1 MSGVRQWLAVTG
13 VAALVLAAAGWLVSS
28 APAMGTQQS
37 APALQA
43 TLATLRESTSAHK
56 DYLLNCAG
64 CHGLDG
70 AGVPRQGVP
79 DFRGSAGVFTRTA
92 SAREYLI
99 RVPGSSG
106 SLLTNEEL
114 AGVLNWI
121 VARFGANEV
130 GPDFRPFTTNE
141 IGSARPYAYTDP
153 VAAREQVAQELLEK
167 GLNVAPYHYGKHPGF
182 GAQAAERLQ

>member
-1 MSGVRQWLAVTG
+1 
-13 VAALVLAAAGWLVSS
+13 
-28 APAMGTQQS
+28 MGTQQS

-182 GAQAAERLQ
+182 GTQAAERLQ

>member
-1 MSGVRQWLAVTG
+1 MSGGRQWVAVAS

-28 APAMGTQQS
+28 ASAMDTQPQT
-37 APALQA
+37 PALQA
-43 TLATLRESTSAHK
+43 TLAKLRGSTSAHK

-121 VARFGANEV
+121 VAKFGPNAV
-130 GPDFRPFTTNE
+130 APDFRPFTTSE
-141 IGSARPYAYTDP
+141 IGSLRPYPYTDP
-153 VAAREQVAQELLEK
+153 VAARERVAQELHAK
-167 GLNVAPYHYGKHPGF
+167 GLTVAPYHFGKHPGF
-182 GAQAAERLQ
+182 GTQAAAGQ

>member
-1 MSGVRQWLAVTG
+1 MAS
-13 VAALVLAAAGWLVSS
+13 VAAWVLAAAGWLVAS
-28 APAMGTQQS
+28 ASATGTGRQ
-37 APALQA
+37 APALDA
-43 TLATLRESTSAHK
+43 TLATLRGSTSAHT

-121 VARFGANEV
+121 VARFGGDEV
-130 GPDFRPFTTNE
+130 GPDFHPFTTNE
-141 IGSARPYAYTDP
+141 IGSLRPYPFTDP
-153 VAAREQVAQELLEK
+153 VAAREQVAQELRAK
-167 GLNVAPYHYGKHPGF
+167 GLSVAPYHYGKHPGF
-182 GAQAAERLQ
+182 GTQAAQGQ